1 MASTIVNLIID
12 RFLSEIVEI
21 DSNKTKSSI
30 LYGNVEL
37 QGIKIKK
44 SIFERLNLPYFE
56 IVYGYVGKINIQMS
70 LNIWSNPIKVE
81 VNDIFILVRQKALDH
96 LDEST
101 EIMNMEQYKKAKL
114 LSMEQIFAG
123 VNEGVNNAPV
133 QGGLIKNII
142 NNIQVYISYFRLK

>member
-1 MASTIVNLIID
+1 MIVD

-56 IVYGYVGKINIQMS
+56 IVYGYVGKINIKIS

-81 VNDIFILVRQKALDH
+81 ISDIFILVKQKT
-96 LDEST
+96 LDELNEKA
-101 EIMNMEQYKKAKL
+101 EIDKMELYKKAKL
-114 LSMEQIFAG
+114 LSMEQITAG
-123 VNEGVNNAPV
+123 VNENKDSQPV
-133 QGGLIKNII
+133 QGGLINNII
-142 NNIQVYISYFRLK
+142 NNLQVKLYPYIGRNKEYCF